1 MPDHYAGP
9 FAGYPKPFVPEWVNW
24 SVGREE
30 NLPGSL
36 DIEVPKTVV
45 PKSTGEALAQS
56 AVKLRECK
64 NVKG

>member
-1 MPDHYAGP
+1 MLDPLLGIQSLLYQP
-9 FAGYPKPFVPEWVNW
+9 FVNW